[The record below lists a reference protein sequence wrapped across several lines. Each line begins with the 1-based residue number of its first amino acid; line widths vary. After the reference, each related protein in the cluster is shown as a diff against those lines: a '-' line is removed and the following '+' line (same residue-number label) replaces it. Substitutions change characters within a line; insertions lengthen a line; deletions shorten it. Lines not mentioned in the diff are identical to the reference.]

1 MSWVGGHNQLW
12 SEDYTEWYTQCVYPW
27 NPGQTYPSHQG
38 AQHLGDGVWPIFDMM
53 PLFLPCLPQT
63 IIPEH
68 GTSQYCNSLGS
79 SSSIALSP
87 GRFEPGHILLV
98 FLSYSHTEIFFS
110 DESSEEIPHSS
121 QCLRN
126 RRGCDSWRSDD
137 DINELIACAE
147 IDPDGLLR
155 ICKTRWVP
163 EKPIIL

>member
-87 GRFEPGHILLV
+87 GRFEHGHILLV

-121 QCLRN
+121 QFVFGIAEAVTPEDLMTILMNWLLAQRLIQM
-126 RRGCDSWRSDD
+126 GCCES
-137 DINELIACAE
+137 AK
-147 IDPDGLLR
+147 PDEFQ
-155 ICKTRWVP
+155 KNP
-163 EKPIIL
+163 